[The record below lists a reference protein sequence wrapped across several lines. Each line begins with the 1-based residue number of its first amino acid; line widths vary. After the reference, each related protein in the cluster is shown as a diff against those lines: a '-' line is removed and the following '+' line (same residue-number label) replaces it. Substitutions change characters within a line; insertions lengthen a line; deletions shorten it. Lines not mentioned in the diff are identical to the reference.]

1 MQATGA
7 ALVLV
12 FLPLMHDPA
21 LVWPFTLVALVT
33 LGAAVAVWRTFRHID
48 AHVAHTQS
56 NGHGHRHGQGHG

>member
-21 LVWPFTLVALVT
+21 LVWPFALTVSWVGGLFNPQAILT
-33 LGAAVAVWRTFRHID
+33 LGAAVAVWKTFRHLD
-48 AHVAHTQS
+48 NT
-56 NGHGHRHGQGHG
+56 